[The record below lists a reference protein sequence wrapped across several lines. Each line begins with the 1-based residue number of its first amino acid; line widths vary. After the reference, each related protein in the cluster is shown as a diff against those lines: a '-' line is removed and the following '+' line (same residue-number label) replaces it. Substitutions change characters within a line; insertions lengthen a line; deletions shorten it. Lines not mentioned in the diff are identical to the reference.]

1 MTRGERHFRHLS
13 VDAMMLADPKPQLA
27 VPTGHPGVSLEAL
40 AVAYGVDL
48 ASSVWAAAESFLSWH
63 NRVDEVNSCRSRAR
77 RLEFTSSTRLA
88 VAGPRRR
95 ADLGRCG
102 VRA

>member
-1 MTRGERHFRHLS
+1 MVSCGHFLSVRCFRREYTSGASRNTAMQATLQYKKTGFLTRGERHFRHLS

-48 ASSVWAAAESFLSWH
+48 ASSVWA
-63 NRVDEVNSCRSRAR
+63 
-77 RLEFTSSTRLA
+77 
-88 VAGPRRR
+88 G
-95 ADLGRCG
+95 G
-102 VRA
+102 

>member
-1 MTRGERHFRHLS
+1 MHSESRHRATLPCKKSGFLTRGERHFRHLS

-48 ASSVWAAAESFLSWH
+48 ASSVWA
-63 NRVDEVNSCRSRAR
+63 
-77 RLEFTSSTRLA
+77 
-88 VAGPRRR
+88 G
-95 ADLGRCG
+95 G
-102 VRA
+102 